1 MLRNVC
7 FATSAG
13 VCKIFLIL
21 MRLDNLI
28 RNVKKTEGTCATIEH
43 DEYMDGKDRCIYLFY
58 YLGKGR

>member
-1 MLRNVC
+1 
-7 FATSAG
+7 
-13 VCKIFLIL
+13 